1 MKKNY
6 ECIQSNTCLILA
18 MPADNQKAIGH
29 QLAINNVFG
38 KKTKYL

>member
-1 MKKNY
+1 
-6 ECIQSNTCLILA
+6 

-38 KKTKYL
+38 KKTKYIYRFYMGNKLLIGYICP

>member
-1 MKKNY
+1 MHL
-6 ECIQSNTCLILA
+6 EQHICLILA